1 MAGHRGDRVVIVG
14 AGIGG
19 LACAVDL
26 AARGLDVTVVEKSDQ
41 PGGKMRRIPA
51 GTSAARLDGGPTVFT
66 MRWVFDELLERA
78 GVGRLEDL
86 VGLKPLSVLA
96 RHAWDPGPGREP
108 GPRFDLFADP
118 DRAEAAVAAFSGAD
132 EVARFRAFRAEAG
145 RIYRTLHDTF
155 IRNSRTSMP
164 GLVKRAGLAG
174 VGDMA
179 RIQPFATLWPALG
192 RHFKDQ
198 RLQQLFGRYATY
210 VGASPFQA
218 PATLMLVAHVE
229 LDGVYSVDG
238 GMHALAAALAGLAE
252 RLGATLRYDAAVES
266 IEATGGR
273 ARAVRLADGER
284 LEADA
289 VVFNGDVNA
298 LAEGLLGEAARR
310 AVPPVPRQARSLSAL
325 TWGALVETE
334 GFPLVRHSVFFS
346 RDYPRE
352 FDDIL
357 KRRRLPDQPTVYIC
371 AQDRLDHPD
380 QDGPD
385 QDGNAPAGP
394 ERLLLLVNAPPDG
407 DLDPPALSPSEI
419 AACQDRTFAL
429 LDRCGLRLRPDPE
442 HTTITGPS
450 QFGRLF
456 PATGGALYGR
466 ASHGWQAS
474 FTRPGARSRIPGLYL
489 TGGSVHPGPG
499 VPMAALSGRQ
509 AASSVLADLV
519 STSRSMPAAMP
530 GGTSTG

>member
-1 MAGHRGDRVVIVG
+1 MVRDRVVIVG

-19 LACAVDL
+19 LSCAVDL
-26 AARGLDVTVVEKSDQ
+26 AARGLSVTVVESGDQ

-51 GTSAARLDGGPTVFT
+51 GNSGAHLDGGPTVFT
-66 MRWVFDELLERA
+66 MRWVFDDLLDHA

-86 VGLKPLSVLA
+86 IGLRPLSVLA
-96 RHAWDPGPGREP
+96 RHAWDPGPGGDP
-108 GPRFDLFADP
+108 GARFDLFADP
-118 DRAEAAVAAFSGAD
+118 ERAEAAVAAFSGAG
-132 EVARFRAFRAEAG
+132 EVARFRAFRAEAA
-145 RIYRTLHDTF
+145 RIYRTLADTY
-155 IRNSRTSMP
+155 ISNSRTSMP
-164 GLVKRAGLAG
+164 GLVRRAGLAG

-179 RIQPFATLWPALG
+179 RIQPFTTLWPALG
-192 RHFKDQ
+192 KHFRDA

-210 VGASPFQA
+210 VGASPFLA

-229 LDGVYSVDG
+229 LEGVYSVDG

-252 RLGATLRYDAAVES
+252 RLGAAIRYDQTVAS

-273 ARAVRLADGER
+273 ARAVRLADGQR

-298 LAEGLLGEAARR
+298 LAQGLLGAPARR
-310 AVPPVPRQARSLSAL
+310 AVPGVPRTARSLSAL
-325 TWGALVETE
+325 TWGALAETD
-334 GFPLVRHSVFFS
+334 GFPLARHSVFFS
-346 RDYPRE
+346 RDYPGE

-357 KRRRLPDQPTVYIC
+357 SRRRLPREPTVYIC
-371 AQDRLDHPD
+371 AQDRLEEDVQAPD
-380 QDGPD
+380 
-385 QDGNAPAGP
+385 GP

-407 DLDPPALSPSEI
+407 DTDSPALSPSEI

-429 LDRCGLRLRPDPE
+429 LERCGLRARPDPE
-442 HTTITGPS
+442 RATLTGPT
-450 QFGRLF
+450 QFARLF

-509 AASSVLADLV
+509 AASSVLADLT
-519 STSRSMPAAMP
+519 STSRSRPVVMP